1 MNRQLLKILS
11 TGSPDQI
18 KINFESYTIQR
29 LQSIRNILD
38 DKYYNSK
45 TPLISDYQYD
55 IFYDYILSR
64 NPTEIQKVG
73 ARIRENITK
82 AALPYWMGSLDKKK
96 ESKTIDRWVSKYKG
110 EYLISE
116 KLDGIS
122 LLLEICNGSVKLYT
136 RGDGKIGSD
145 ITHLYSYLNFYCN
158 GDKVGKD
165 LVSLQQPTPL
175 EGHLQVLYIRGELVV
190 SSENY
195 QKYRDTY
202 DNPRQMVSGIVN
214 AKTLKKGIEVID
226 FIAYQIMNSDE
237 CISNQ
242 YRQLQHL
249 KFTIPQ
255 YVLKKSI
262 DTEILT
268 EILCNMKK
276 TSSYAIDGI
285 VVTDNAEWKTNTS
298 GNPDHSWA
306 YKISGKS
313 YEATVEDVEWNISKS
328 GVLKPTIKI
337 NPVKMEDVSVSY
349 VTGFNAKYI
358 RDNGIGK
365 DCIIKIIRSGD
376 VIPHIVG
383 VVKSVDASF
392 PTRVDYQWNST
403 GVDIIANTTGNKDAE
418 DEYHIKYLSSFCT
431 GLGILNLGKSTITK
445 LYNNGWNT
453 LYKILDSKKDS
464 FTDIQGLG
472 KKSSERIYLSIQE
485 CIPKVTLAQ
494 FIGVSGMLGQ
504 GIGEK
509 KVASI
514 LEKYPDIFL
523 PNDNPDTYCLT
534 QKPSMDEYRQMLKNI
549 KGFSTISIDKVLE
562 NIEKTIEFVKLHIRF
577 FCWLQKNVEH
587 PKKQDKLKDW
597 KVVFTGFR
605 DKDLENRIVQLG
617 GEVTDRVVKCSSHL
631 VVKDLNG
638 KSTSKIEKARENG
651 LKIVDRQFIRDFL
664 NSLD

>member
-11 TGSPDQI
+11 RGSPDQI
-18 KINFESYTIQR
+18 KINFESHTIQQ

-55 IFYDYILSR
+55 IFYEYILSR
-64 NPTEIQKVG
+64 NPSEIQKVG

-145 ITHLYSYLNFYCN
+145 ITHLYHYLKLDCN
-158 GDKVGKD
+158 GDNIGK
-165 LVSLQQPTPL
+165 
-175 EGHLQVLYIRGELVV
+175 GVLYIRGELVV
-190 SSENY
+190 STENY

-202 DNPRQMVSGIVN
+202 DNPRQMVSGIIN
-214 AKTLKKGIEVID
+214 AKTLKKGIEVVD
-226 FIAYQIMNSDE
+226 FVAYQIMNSDE
-237 CISNQ
+237 SISKQ
-242 YRQLQHL
+242 YRQLRHL
-249 KFTIPQ
+249 GFNIPQ
-255 YVLKKSI
+255 YVLEKSI
-262 DTEILT
+262 DTPILT
-268 EILCNMKK
+268 EILCNMK
-276 TSSYAIDGI
+276 TSSSYAIDGI

-306 YKISGKS
+306 YKIIGKS
-313 YEATVEDVEWNISKS
+313 YEATVEDVQWNISKS

-337 NPVKMEDVSVSY
+337 NPVKMEDVTVSY

-383 VVKSVDASF
+383 IVKSVEASL

-403 GVDIIANTTGNKDAE
+403 GVDIIANTSDNKDAE
-418 DEYHIKYLSSFCT
+418 DEYNIKYLSSFCA
-431 GLGILNLGKSTITK
+431 GLGILNLGQSTITK

-453 LYKILDSKKDS
+453 IYKILDSKEDS
-464 FTDIQGLG
+464 FTNIQGLG
-472 KKSSERIYLSIQE
+472 KKSSERIYLSIQQ

-509 KVASI
+509 KVAAI

-523 PNDNPDTYCLT
+523 GNISHDSY
-534 QKPSMDEYRQMLKNI
+534 QQMLKTI
-549 KGFSTISIDKVLE
+549 KGFSTISIDKVLK
-562 NIEKTIEFVKLHIRF
+562 NIEKTTSFVELHNKF
-577 FCWLQKNVEH
+577 FCWLQRNVEI
-587 PKKQDKLKDW
+587 PKKQNKLKDW

-651 LKIVDRQFIRDFL
+651 LEIVDRQFIRDFL